1 MTNQFFKKINIGDSM
16 EMTTDEDKT
25 PEDNNKAS
33 TDITEIDSTNNMIIE
48 IQVDTITDT
57 KNNNNNNRITP
68 TDNVMEILTKDIT
81 DATNLTIDTDKVTI
95 DIPEVTDVT
104 EGTQITFKQNKT
116 FDEEGTLWGG
126 VDNENKIEEK
136 IIENNKKIT
145 KNKNQRKNN

>member
-1 MTNQFFKKINIGDSM
+1 
-16 EMTTDEDKT
+16 MTTDEDKT

-95 DIPEVTDVT
+95 DIPEALY
-104 EGTQITFKQNKT
+104 G
-116 FDEEGTLWGG
+116 EE
-126 VDNENKIEEK
+126 
-136 IIENNKKIT
+136 
-145 KNKNQRKNN
+145 